1 MGGVRQDLRAG
12 VRDLIRG
19 DRIDAVARM
28 LRHDVGRAAA
38 APEPFGIA
46 AVEDADVGHA
56 GGLRHVRRATV
67 VGHHQPR
74 AQHDR
79 AQLGQRTAVG
89 HLDVGAPQGVQ
100 LGAFARFLLAQ
111 HEGVAGVGAQQR
123 LEPVGQPQV
132 VRQAPALEG
141 ARSAAR
147 NEHHVGAE
155 RGVPVRAGQFGE
167 AAARG
172 LFGVQRTMRGQQA
185 QVGQADVL
193 GLVLAM
199 AMGPHHVAEAG
210 VAKAQPDG
218 GQPQQVDEA
227 EAFAAVVQA
236 DRDLGPRAQAA
247 GVVQQAAG
255 AQEFVDPGQA
265 AVDVADVVARDN
277 LDLPRGPPGLELVER
292 REGDDLVAQ
301 LGLASDVDDDV
312 RHALPLLR

>member
-1 MGGVRQDLRAG
+1 M
-12 VRDLIRG
+12 
-19 DRIDAVARM
+19 
-28 LRHDVGRAAA
+28 
-38 APEPFGIA
+38 
-46 AVEDADVGHA
+46 
-56 GGLRHVRRATV
+56 ATTR
-67 VGHHQPR
+67 R

-79 AQLGQRTAVG
+79 AQFGQRPTVG

-100 LGAFARFLLAQ
+100 LGALARFLLAQ

-141 ARSAAR
+141 TRSAAG
-147 NEHHVGAE
+147 NEHHVRAE

-167 AAARG
+167 AAARR
-172 LFGVQRTMRGQQA
+172 LLGVQRTVRRQQA

-199 AMGPHHVAEAG
+199 AMGPHQVAEAG
-210 VAKAQPDG
+210 IAKAQPDG

-236 DRDLGPRAQAA
+236 DRHLGPRGQAA
-247 GVVQQAAG
+247 GVIQQAAG
-255 AQEFVDPGQA
+255 AHEFIDPRQA
-265 AVDVADVVARDN
+265 AVDVADVVAGDD

-312 RHALPLLR
+312 RHALPLLGSHV